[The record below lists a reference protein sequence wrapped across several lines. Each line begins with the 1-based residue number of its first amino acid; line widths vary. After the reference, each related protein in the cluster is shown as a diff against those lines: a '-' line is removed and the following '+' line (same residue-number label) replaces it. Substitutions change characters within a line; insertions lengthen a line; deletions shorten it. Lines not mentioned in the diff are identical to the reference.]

1 MSILKTVNL
10 KKYYGEGENL
20 VKAIDNTNIDIK
32 EGEFVAI
39 IGKSG
44 SGKSTLLHMIGGLD
58 RSTSGKVIR
67 GGVTND

>member
-58 RSTSGKVIR
+58 RSTSGKV
-67 GGVTND
+67 